1 MSNPTWAIGI
11 GLLLGA
17 WTGMAQQQGPR
28 RTPLGTQVPRP
39 NLPQRGQ
46 PPRTPSAPAEPA
58 TAALQRTTNAHGG
71 QAFRNIADSV
81 AEGTLTLYSMEGPY
95 AQFSVTVK
103 RKGQGRVQRTIKSPT
118 GEQRQGTN
126 GTQTWDAFGN
136 FLTAARGPA
145 LEFIE
150 TQSARALPNLF
161 EYQTRGSR
169 LRDDGMHGKDRLL
182 TIEESNGRTTSY
194 LIDGVTALVT
204 RLELVSGQAPD
215 MLGRPLSIVQ
225 SYVFSNFRAVQGV
238 PTPFKVQHFN
248 NGIKVDELLFT
259 SVQYNTGIAD
269 DVFRP

>member
-46 PPRTPSAPAEPA
+46 PPRT
-58 TAALQRTTNAHGG
+58 
-71 QAFRNIADSV
+71 
-81 AEGTLTLYSMEGPY
+81 
-95 AQFSVTVK
+95 
-103 RKGQGRVQRTIKSPT
+103 
-118 GEQRQGTN
+118 
-126 GTQTWDAFGN
+126 
-136 FLTAARGPA
+136 
-145 LEFIE
+145 
-150 TQSARALPNLF
+150 QSGRALPKLF